1 MTARGATP
9 RVTRHNG
16 RVTAPASVAELVA
29 LLARGAGVYD
39 EPEVDGLAHALQSGA
54 SLRTSHPRDPELA
67 VAGLV
72 HDVADIAFPNHHADH
87 AARGAEL
94 VEPLLGARVA
104 HLVGAHVDA
113 KRYLVATDPSYRAQ
127 LSRRSIETLHL
138 QGDALD
144 APGVVALS
152 SDRDLAAI
160 LGLRRADESAKDPHA
175 RPPDLDTWR
184 SLLEQVAR

>member
-1 MTARGATP
+1 MTG
-9 RVTRHNG
+9 
-16 RVTAPASVAELVA
+16 PASVDELLA

-39 EPEVDGLAHALQSGA
+39 EPEVDGLAHALQCGTNLLA
-54 SLRTSHPRDPELA
+54 SHPRDPELA

-72 HDVADIAFPNHHADH
+72 HDVADIAFPDEHADH
-87 AARGAEL
+87 ASRGAEL

-113 KRYLVATDPSYRAQ
+113 KRYLVATDSTYRAQ
-127 LSRRSIETLHL
+127 LSPRSIETLHL
-138 QGDALD
+138 QGEALG
-144 APGVVALS
+144 APAVAALS

-160 LGLRRADESAKDPHA
+160 LALRRADESAKDPHT
-175 RPPDLDTWR
+175 RPPALATWR

>member
-1 MTARGATP
+1 
-9 RVTRHNG
+9 
-16 RVTAPASVAELVA
+16 VTAPASVDELLA

-39 EPEVDGLAHALQSGA
+39 EPEVDGLAHALQCGA
-54 SLRTSHPRDPELA
+54 NLRTSHPGDPELA

-72 HDVADIAFPNHHADH
+72 HDVADIAFPDDH
-87 AARGAEL
+87 AEHASRGAGL

-104 HLVGAHVDA
+104 HLVDAHVDA

-127 LSRRSIETLHL
+127 LSPRSVQTLQL

-144 APGVVALS
+144 APAVDALA

-160 LGLRRADESAKDPHA
+160 LALRRADERAKDPHA
-175 RPPDLDTWR
+175 RPPALDTWR

>member
-1 MTARGATP
+1 
-9 RVTRHNG
+9 
-16 RVTAPASVAELVA
+16 VTAPASVDELLA
-29 LLARGAGVYD
+29 LLAHGAGVYD
-39 EPEVDGLAHALQSGA
+39 EPAVDGLSHALQCGTNLLA
-54 SLRTSHPRDPELA
+54 SHPRDPELA

-72 HDVADIAFPNHHADH
+72 HDVADIAFPNVHGDH

-94 VEPLLGARVA
+94 IEPLLGARVA
-104 HLVGAHVDA
+104 RLVRAHVDA

-160 LGLRRADESAKDPHA
+160 LALRRADESAKDPHA

-184 SLLEQVAR
+184 SLLEQIAR

>member
-16 RVTAPASVAELVA
+16 HVTAPASVDQLLA

-39 EPEVDGLAHALQSGA
+39 EPEVDGLAHALQCGA
-54 SLRTSHPRDPELA
+54 TLRTSHPGDPELA

-72 HDVADIAFPNHHADH
+72 HDVADIAFPDDHADH
-87 AARGAEL
+87 ASRGAGL

-104 HLVGAHVDA
+104 HLVDAHVDA

-127 LSRRSIETLHL
+127 LSPRSVQTLQL

-144 APGVVALS
+144 APAVDALA

-160 LGLRRADESAKDPHA
+160 LALRRADERAKDPHA
-175 RPPDLDTWR
+175 RPPALDTWR

>member
-16 RVTAPASVAELVA
+16 HVTAPASLDQLLA

-39 EPEVDGLAHALQSGA
+39 EPEVDGLAHALQCGA
-54 SLRTSHPRDPELA
+54 NLRTSHPRDPELA

-72 HDVADIAFPNHHADH
+72 HDVADIAFPDDHADH
-87 AARGAEL
+87 ASRGAGL

-104 HLVGAHVDA
+104 HLVAAHVDA

-127 LSRRSIETLHL
+127 LSPRSVQTLQL
-138 QGDALD
+138 
-144 APGVVALS
+144 
-152 SDRDLAAI
+152 
-160 LGLRRADESAKDPHA
+160 
-175 RPPDLDTWR
+175 
-184 SLLEQVAR
+184 